1 MNLSYILKGI
11 SMPNTTAEKD
21 YTQYSEKQLFNL
33 IHQLER
39 KIKKMQ
45 NDRVSFKEKMAKE
58 LEKRDQNFKD
68 KIDALNELL
77 QKISQAFDDKND
89 CCFGHETP
97 NLETQQA
104 MRDALSGVNLTQID
118 SLDDLTNELKRENSK
133 GFENVCFSV

>member
-1 MNLSYILKGI
+1 
-11 SMPNTTAEKD
+11 MPNSSTKKD
-21 YTQYSEKQLFNL
+21 YTKYSEKQLVNL

-77 QKISQAFDDKND
+77 QKISQAFDDKRD

-97 NLETQQA
+97 NIQTQQA
-104 MRDALSGVNLTQID
+104 MRDALNKETDLIVEDFSSYSDERKKALGVKTQP
-118 SLDDLTNELKRENSK
+118 
-133 GFENVCFSV
+133 

>member
-1 MNLSYILKGI
+1 
-11 SMPNTTAEKD
+11 MPNTTAKKD

-33 IHQLER
+33 INQLER

-58 LEKRDQNFKD
+58 LEKRDQDFKD

-77 QKISQAFDDKND
+77 QKISQAFDDKRD
-89 CCFGHETP
+89 CCLGRKIP

-104 MRDALSGVNLTQID
+104 MRDALNGVNLTQID
-118 SLDDLTNELKRENSK
+118 SLDDLTNELKRENGK

>member
-1 MNLSYILKGI
+1 
-11 SMPNTTAEKD
+11 MPNTTAKKD
-21 YTQYSEKQLFNL
+21 YTKYSEKQLFNL

-77 QKISQAFDDKND
+77 QKISQAFDDKRD

-97 NLETQQA
+97 NIQTQQA
-104 MRDALSGVNLTQID
+104 MRDALNKETDLIVENFSSYSDERKKALGVKTQP
-118 SLDDLTNELKRENSK
+118 
-133 GFENVCFSV
+133 

>member
-1 MNLSYILKGI
+1 
-11 SMPNTTAEKD
+11 MPNTTAEKD
-21 YTQYSEKQLFNL
+21 YTKYSEKQLFNL

-77 QKISQAFDDKND
+77 QKISQAFDDKRD
-89 CCFGHETP
+89 CCLGHKIP
-97 NLETQQA
+97 NIQTQQA
-104 MRDALSGVNLTQID
+104 MRDAVNGVNLTQID
-118 SLDDLTNELKRENSK
+118 SLDDLTNELKRENNK

>member
-1 MNLSYILKGI
+1 
-11 SMPNTTAEKD
+11 MPNTTAKKD

-77 QKISQAFDDKND
+77 QKISQAFDDKRD
-89 CCFGHETP
+89 CCFGHEIP
-97 NLETQQA
+97 NIQTQQA
-104 MRDALSGVNLTQID
+104 MRDALNSENLETIEDFSAWANEIKKEVNA
-118 SLDDLTNELKRENSK
+118 EN
-133 GFENVCFSV
+133 

>member
-1 MNLSYILKGI
+1 
-11 SMPNTTAEKD
+11 MPNTTAKKD

-33 IHQLER
+33 IHQLEQ

-77 QKISQAFDDKND
+77 QKISQAFDDKRD
-89 CCFGHETP
+89 CCLGRKIP
-97 NLETQQA
+97 NLETQKA
-104 MRDALSGVNLTQID
+104 MRDALNGVNLTQID

>member
-1 MNLSYILKGI
+1 
-11 SMPNTTAEKD
+11 MPNSPTKKD

-33 IHQLER
+33 INQLEQ

-45 NDRVSFKEKMAKE
+45 NDRASFKEKMAKE

-77 QKISQAFDDKND
+77 QKISQAFDDKRD
-89 CCFGHETP
+89 CCLGCKIP

-104 MRDALSGVNLTQID
+104 MRDALNKETDLIVEDFSSYSDERKRALGVETQP
-118 SLDDLTNELKRENSK
+118 
-133 GFENVCFSV
+133 

>member
-1 MNLSYILKGI
+1 
-11 SMPNTTAEKD
+11 MPNTTAKKD

-39 KIKKMQ
+39 KI
-45 NDRVSFKEKMAKE
+45 
-58 LEKRDQNFKD
+58 
-68 KIDALNELL
+68 
-77 QKISQAFDDKND
+77 SQVFDDKRD
-89 CCFGHETP
+89 CCLGRKIP

-104 MRDALSGVNLTQID
+104 MRDALNGVNLTQID

>member
-1 MNLSYILKGI
+1 
-11 SMPNTTAEKD
+11 MPNTTAKKD
-21 YTQYSEKQLFNL
+21 YTKYSEKQLVNL

-77 QKISQAFDDKND
+77 QKISQAFDDKRD
-89 CCFGHETP
+89 CCLGRKIP
-97 NLETQQA
+97 NIQTQQA
-104 MRDALSGVNLTQID
+104 MRDALNGVNLTQID
-118 SLDDLTNELKRENSK
+118 SLDDLTNELKRENNK
-133 GFENVCFSV
+133 GFENVCSSV

>member
-1 MNLSYILKGI
+1 
-11 SMPNTTAEKD
+11 MPNPTAEKD
-21 YTQYSEKQLFNL
+21 YTKYSEKPLFNL

-77 QKISQAFDDKND
+77 QKISQAFDDKRD
-89 CCFGHETP
+89 CCFRHEIP
-97 NLETQQA
+97 NLEAQQA
-104 MRDALSGVNLTQID
+104 MRDALNGVNLTQID

>member
-1 MNLSYILKGI
+1 
-11 SMPNTTAEKD
+11 MPNSPTKKD

-33 IHQLER
+33 IHQLEQ

-45 NDRVSFKEKMAKE
+45 NDRASFKEKMAKE

-77 QKISQAFDDKND
+77 QKISQVFDDKRD
-89 CCFGHETP
+89 CCLGRKIP

-104 MRDALSGVNLTQID
+104 MRDVLNKETDLIVDDFSSYSDERKKALGVETQP
-118 SLDDLTNELKRENSK
+118 
-133 GFENVCFSV
+133 

>member
-1 MNLSYILKGI
+1 
-11 SMPNTTAEKD
+11 MPNTTAEKD
-21 YTQYSEKQLFNL
+21 YTKYSQKQLFNL

-77 QKISQAFDDKND
+77 QKISQAFDDKRD
-89 CCFGHETP
+89 CCLGHEIP
-97 NLETQQA
+97 NIETQQA
-104 MRDALSGVNLTQID
+104 MRDALNGENLETIEDFSAWANEVKKEVNA
-118 SLDDLTNELKRENSK
+118 EN
-133 GFENVCFSV
+133 

>member
-1 MNLSYILKGI
+1 
-11 SMPNTTAEKD
+11 MPNTTAKKD
-21 YTQYSEKQLFNL
+21 YTQYSEKQLVNL

-77 QKISQAFDDKND
+77 QKISQAFDDKRD
-89 CCFGHETP
+89 CCLGNKIP
-97 NLETQQA
+97 NIQTQQA
-104 MRDALSGVNLTQID
+104 MRDALNGVNLTQID
-118 SLDDLTNELKRENSK
+118 SLDDLTNELKRENGK

>member
-1 MNLSYILKGI
+1 
-11 SMPNTTAEKD
+11 MPNFPTKKD

-33 IHQLER
+33 INQLEQ

-45 NDRVSFKEKMAKE
+45 NDRASFKEKMAKE

-77 QKISQAFDDKND
+77 QKISQAFDNKRD
-89 CCFGHETP
+89 CCFGCKIP

-104 MRDALSGVNLTQID
+104 MRDALNKETDLIVEDFSSYSDERKRALGVETQP
-118 SLDDLTNELKRENSK
+118 
-133 GFENVCFSV
+133 

>member
-1 MNLSYILKGI
+1 
-11 SMPNTTAEKD
+11 MPNTTAKKD
-21 YTQYSEKQLFNL
+21 YIKYSEKQLVNL

-77 QKISQAFDDKND
+77 QKISQAFDDKRD
-89 CCFGHETP
+89 CCLGRKIP
-97 NLETQQA
+97 NIQTQQA
-104 MRDALSGVNLTQID
+104 MRDVVNRVNLTQID
-118 SLDDLTNELKRENSK
+118 SLDDLTNELKRENNK

>member
-1 MNLSYILKGI
+1 
-11 SMPNTTAEKD
+11 MPNTTAKKD
-21 YTQYSEKQLFNL
+21 YTKYSEKQLVNL

-77 QKISQAFDDKND
+77 QKISQAFDDKRD
-89 CCFGHETP
+89 CCFRHEIP
-97 NLETQQA
+97 NIQTQQA
-104 MRDALSGVNLTQID
+104 MRDALNGINLTQID
-118 SLDDLTNELKRENSK
+118 SLDDLTNELKRENNK

>member
-1 MNLSYILKGI
+1 
-11 SMPNTTAEKD
+11 MPNFSTKKD
-21 YTQYSEKQLFNL
+21 CTQYSEKQLFNL

-77 QKISQAFDDKND
+77 QKISQAFDDKRD
-89 CCFGHETP
+89 CCLGNKIP
-97 NLETQQA
+97 NIQTQQA
-104 MRDALSGVNLTQID
+104 MRDALNGENLETIEDFSAWANEIKKEVNA
-118 SLDDLTNELKRENSK
+118 EN
-133 GFENVCFSV
+133 

>member
-1 MNLSYILKGI
+1 
-11 SMPNTTAEKD
+11 MPNTTAEKD
-21 YTQYSEKQLFNL
+21 YTKYSEKQLVNL

-77 QKISQAFDDKND
+77 QKISQAFDDKRD
-89 CCFGHETP
+89 CCLGHKIP
-97 NLETQQA
+97 NIQTQQA
-104 MRDALSGVNLTQID
+104 MRDALKDENLETIED
-118 SLDDLTNELKRENSK
+118 FSAWANEVKKEMNAEN
-133 GFENVCFSV
+133 

>member
-1 MNLSYILKGI
+1 
-11 SMPNTTAEKD
+11 MPNSPTKKD

-33 IHQLER
+33 INQLEQ

-45 NDRVSFKEKMAKE
+45 NDRASFKEKMAKE

-77 QKISQAFDDKND
+77 QKISQAFDDKRD
-89 CCFGHETP
+89 CCLGRKIP

-104 MRDALSGVNLTQID
+104 MRDALNGENLETIEDFSAWANEIKKEVNA
-118 SLDDLTNELKRENSK
+118 EN
-133 GFENVCFSV
+133 

>member
-1 MNLSYILKGI
+1 
-11 SMPNTTAEKD
+11 MPNFPTKKD
-21 YTQYSEKQLFNL
+21 CTQYSEKQLFNL

-77 QKISQAFDDKND
+77 QKISQACDDKRD
-89 CCFGHETP
+89 CCLGRKIP
-97 NLETQQA
+97 NIQTQQA
-104 MRDALSGVNLTQID
+104 MRDAVNGVNLTQID
-118 SLDDLTNELKRENSK
+118 SLDDLTNELKRENNK

>member
-1 MNLSYILKGI
+1 
-11 SMPNTTAEKD
+11 MPNTTAKKD
-21 YTQYSEKQLFNL
+21 YTKYSEKQLFNL

-77 QKISQAFDDKND
+77 QKISQAFDDKRD
-89 CCFGHETP
+89 CCLGRKIP
-97 NLETQQA
+97 NIQTQQA
-104 MRDALSGVNLTQID
+104 MRDAVNGVNLTQID
-118 SLDDLTNELKRENSK
+118 SLDDLTNELKRENNK

>member
-1 MNLSYILKGI
+1 
-11 SMPNTTAEKD
+11 MPNSPIKKD

-33 IHQLER
+33 INQLEQ

-45 NDRVSFKEKMAKE
+45 NDRASFKEKMAKE

-77 QKISQAFDDKND
+77 QKISQAFDDKRD
-89 CCFGHETP
+89 CYLRHEIP

-104 MRDALSGVNLTQID
+104 MRDALNGENLETIE
-118 SLDDLTNELKRENSK
+118 DLSAWANKFL
-133 GFENVCFSV
+133 FS